1 MCGSESKDNQY
12 RPKVY
17 LAGFDV
23 FRPDAIE
30 HGNYLKTLCSSV
42 GMEGVYPLDNAVPE
56 GLSGPEAA
64 RWICM
69 QNMQMLSSADAVLAN
84 LGAFRGVEPDSGTVF
99 EMGAAVAMGIP
110 VWAYF
115 PEMLPMRQQIITD
128 HNGLCRRGFLV
139 EDFGLPK
146 NLMLACQWSGDSR
159 SVESAVCDLAA
170 HLDFKRRLFSPLT
183 GILRQPASESGS
195 CFVLK

>member
-30 HGNYLKTLCSSV
+30 HGNYLKTLCASV

-115 PEMLPMRQQIITD
+115 PEMQPMRQQIRTN
-128 HNGLCRRGFLV
+128 HKGRCREGFVV

-146 NLMLACQWSGDSR
+146 NLMLACQWAGASKTPEDAIIELSSFLETKRWLTSR
-159 SVESAVCDLAA
+159 AVRTA
-170 HLDFKRRLFSPLT
+170 
-183 GILRQPASESGS
+183 
-195 CFVLK
+195 